1 MIQNKIKE
9 LDIEKIFLHLPLFAE
24 LKRQQ
29 IAEITTG
36 THIKPLQKG
45 ETLFQKGD
53 PCLGFYIVLSG
64 QIKLAFRSVQGS
76 EKVVEIIGQ
85 NQSFGEAVM
94 FLNRPYPLNAEAL
107 EDSLLIHIASTPI
120 FDLLD
125 RDNSFARNMLAGLS
139 IRLHG
144 LIQDV
149 ESYSLGS
156 SMQRVI
162 GYLLEHCQQQNE
174 GKEEISL
181 PTSKL
186 IVASRLNL
194 TPETLSRVFN
204 DLSKAG
210 LITVVGKQIT
220 IHNLRRMREFGL

>member
-1 MIQNKIKE
+1 MIQDKANVH
-9 LDIEKIFLHLPLFAE
+9 DMQKIFLHLPLFAQ
-24 LKRQQ
+24 LNPQQ
-29 IAEITTG
+29 ISDISAGAQINA
-36 THIKPLQKG
+36 LQKG

-53 PCLGFYIVLSG
+53 PCQGLYIVLSG
-64 QIKLAFRSVQGS
+64 QIKLAFRSIQGG

-94 FLNRPYPLNAEAL
+94 FLNRPYPLHAEAL
-107 EDSLLIHIASTPI
+107 EESLLIHIASTPI
-120 FDLLD
+120 FELLD
-125 RDNSFARNMLAGLS
+125 RDSSFARNMLAGLS
-139 IRLHG
+139 IRLHS

-149 ESYSLGS
+149 ESYSLCS

-162 GYLLEHCQQQNE
+162 GYLLEHCQQENE
-174 GKEEISL
+174 VKVEVSL

-186 IVASRLNL
+186 IIASRLNL

-210 LITVVGKQIT
+210 LITVLGKQIT
-220 IHNLRRMREFGL
+220 IHDLRKMREFGL